1 MAYDF
6 IDRLLGESSTSDSEE
21 DHEGTMSDEES
32 AVVERATDH
41 DDENDH
47 ETTDAAQSGTEPP
60 IEEVDARLD
69 ELETELADNE
79 SSIRSIES
87 SQEEMAETMADLDDT
102 VRRLLGVYDQ
112 LTAAEN
118 PFTRGDGGGRTDGA
132 SGDGFGLVDEPEK
145 PPTPDEEPT
154 TGEDDGTGAVPA
166 ADDDRDTDDRR
177 SGPTDE
183 PSDDRPGET
192 TTVGFEDLLESGDG
206 AADDEDAPT
215 AATGPS
221 ADDAAG
227 FDAATHEQG
236 PTPTADA
243 AVSDAA
249 TDAPDAVTSVQ
260 LAEFPSG
267 YAADLLAMEWL
278 ANMVETS
285 GPAGALKA
293 LSFYEELG
301 WVSSDVAD
309 TLELYLSGPNLDD
322 DVDPNS
328 PVELTASDHA
338 ESYRYVLR
346 LRALD
351 DLDMTAE

>member
-1 MAYDF
+1 MVYDF
-6 IDRLLGESSTSDSEE
+6 IDRLWGESSRESDSED
-21 DHEGTMSDEES
+21 DHEATMSDEES
-32 AVVERATDH
+32 AAVERATDH
-41 DDENDH
+41 RDGTDH
-47 ETTDAAQSGTEPP
+47 ESDDAAPSRSGPP
-60 IEEVDARLD
+60 LEEIDARLD

-118 PFTRGDGGGRTDGA
+118 PFTRGDGDGSA
-132 SGDGFGLVDEPEK
+132 DGTGGDGFGLVDEPAD
-145 PPTPDEEPT
+145 PSTPGEEPT
-154 TGEDDGTGAVPA
+154 TGGADGAVTASAVEGDDGTP
-166 ADDDRDTDDRR
+166 DDRR
-177 SGPTDE
+177 AAPADGS
-183 PSDDRPGET
+183 SNDRPGET
-192 TTVGFEDLLESGDG
+192 TTVGFEDLLEAESG
-206 AADDEDAPT
+206 AADEDEHTT
-215 AATGPS
+215 AAADQSAGDVTG
-221 ADDAAG
+221 DDAA
-227 FDAATHEQG
+227 AHEES
-236 PTPTADA
+236 PTADA
-243 AVSDAA
+243 ASPNSA
-249 TDAPDAVTSVQ
+249 TDDPDPVTSVQ
-260 LAEFPSG
+260 LAEFPTG

-301 WVSSDVAD
+301 WISSDVAD

-322 DVDPNS
+322 DVDPNC

-351 DLDMTAE
+351 DIEMTAE